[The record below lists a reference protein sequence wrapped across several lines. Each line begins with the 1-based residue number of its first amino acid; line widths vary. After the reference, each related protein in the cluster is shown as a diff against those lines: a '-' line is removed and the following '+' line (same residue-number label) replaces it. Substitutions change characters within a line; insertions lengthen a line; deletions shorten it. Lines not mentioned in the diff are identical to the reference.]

1 MLTKTLRLAWGFSL
15 YSNAKTRRLKG
26 ESFSVFAPRKGKVF
40 RLRGNII
47 HIIFPCPPTVATI
60 GLIISAYPT
69 VMIILFSW
77 HRDRNTFREREL
89 PGGSGLIRE
98 RVAVMTADLIQTAY
112 AKRQKPASDRKL
124 ELTRSE
130 GFLDGALDIFDL
142 LGGSGQESVDGVD
155 VKELLKAA
163 YRAIARSEAT
173 VREQKQRIE
182 ALESVLTTDE
192 LTGITNRRGFFQTLG
207 REMDR
212 VNRDL
217 NEGGLLIMIDLD
229 NFKAINDTYGHQAGD
244 ACLKK
249 VATFLMNEIRA
260 MDTAARLGGDE
271 FILLFPRT
279 NREKAMKRAQ
289 QMALR
294 LNNLTAE
301 WNGKTIPITA
311 SVGLRNFVSGDRIE
325 DILESADQ
333 EMYEQKQGRKALA
346 H

>member
-1 MLTKTLRLAWGFSL
+1 
-15 YSNAKTRRLKG
+15 
-26 ESFSVFAPRKGKVF
+26 
-40 RLRGNII
+40 
-47 HIIFPCPPTVATI
+47 
-60 GLIISAYPT
+60 
-69 VMIILFSW
+69 MIIALYLLVIAMYSLFLFW
-77 HRDRNTFREREL
+77 HEDRKAFGEREL
-89 PGGSGLIRE
+89 PGGAGHIRE
-98 RVAVMTADLIQTAY
+98 RVAVMTADLIHTAY

-155 VKELLKAA
+155 VKELLKTA
-163 YRAIARSEAT
+163 YRAIARSET
-173 VREQKQRIE
+173 TIREQKQRIE

-249 VATFLMNEIRA
+249 VADFLMGEIRA

-311 SVGLRNFVSGDRIE
+311 SVGLRNFISGDRIE